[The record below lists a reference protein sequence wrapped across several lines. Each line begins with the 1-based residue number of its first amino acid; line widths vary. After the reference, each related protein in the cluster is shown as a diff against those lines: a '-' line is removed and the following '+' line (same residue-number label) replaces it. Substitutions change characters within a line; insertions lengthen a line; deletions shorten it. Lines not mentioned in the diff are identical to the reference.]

1 MNYTQ
6 FFIALLFPAL
16 VLTGCGKAPN
26 PFGAVYVEGT
36 VTYDGTPIE
45 GVSVTFIPQGGDLAA
60 GGMTDSSGKFTLTI
74 GGATLGSG
82 AKPGR
87 YDVTF
92 TKVELPEMRPLG
104 EGPFAMPVPTYLI
117 PQKYENPRASGIASV
132 TVDSDKSKNKFSFE
146 LSSQ

>member
-1 MNYTQ
+1 MNLTK
-6 FFIALLFPAL
+6 FVIASFLSVL
-16 VLTGCGKAPN
+16 VFTGCGKAPN

-74 GGATLGSG
+74 GGASLGSG
-82 AKPGR
+82 AKPGQ

-104 EGPFAMPVPTYLI
+104 EGPVAMPVPTYLI
-117 PQKYENPRASGIASV
+117 PQKYENPRASGIAPV
-132 TVDSDKSKNKFSFE
+132 TVDSDKSKNKFTFA